1 MPDATP
7 PRSIGTPGRLLLWGG
22 RVVGS
27 DGEPEPADIFIEDG
41 HIAAMGE
48 EVEAPESA
56 SVDCRRCLIVPAL
69 TDLHVHLRE
78 PGQTHKETVE
88 TGCLAAQAGG
98 VGALVCMPNT
108 EPLLARPEDVEFV
121 LERAAQFGRGVHV
134 MVAGS
139 VLPYRGAAELSDL
152 AALAR
157 TGCVALS
164 DDGFSL
170 QDRGLAREA
179 LAGCAEVGLPFF
191 AHCEDETLSAAA
203 GVLDTATGTE
213 EHLTAGCRAEVVAVE
228 RNIELADEAG
238 ARLHILHISVAESV
252 ELLRQAKADGIRVT
266 AEACPHHFTLTGEV
280 LLEQGS
286 LAKMSPPLRRR
297 RDVRAVIQG
306 LLDGTIDAIASD
318 HAPHTADE
326 KARGLEAAPAGI
338 VGLETMAALAHTAL
352 CDRYDLG
359 LDEFLRLLLRAPAAL
374 VGATVPPLEVGAP
387 ARLAVFRPGEWTI
400 GEDWFLGKGRN
411 TPFIGYPVALR
422 PWVTVLEH
430 AMFSATFVSPH

>member
-1 MPDATP
+1 MSDATP
-7 PRSIGTPGRLLLWGG
+7 PRSTGTPGRLLLWGG
-22 RVVGS
+22 RVVGA
-27 DGEPEPADIFIEDG
+27 DGEPEPADILIEDG
-41 HIAAMGE
+41 HIAAMDE
-48 EVEAPESA
+48 EIEALESA

-69 TDLHVHLRE
+69 VDIHVHLRE

-88 TGCLAAQAGG
+88 TGCRAAQAGG

-108 EPLLARPEDVEFV
+108 DPLLARPDDVEFV
-121 LERAAQFGRGVHV
+121 LERAAQLGRGVHV

-139 VLPYRGAAELSDL
+139 VLPCRGAAELSDL

-157 TGCVALS
+157 AGCVALS

-191 AHCEDETLSAAA
+191 AHCEDEALSASA

-213 EHLTAGCRAEVVAVE
+213 ERLTTSCRAEVVAVE
-228 RNIELADEAG
+228 RNIELADDTG

-252 ELLRQAKADGIRVT
+252 DLLRQAKADGIRVT
-266 AEACPHHFTLTGEV
+266 AEACPHHFTLTGEA

-286 LAKMSPPLRRR
+286 LAKMSPPLRRP
-297 RDVRAVIQG
+297 RDVRAVTQG
-306 LLDGTIDAIASD
+306 LLDGTIDIIASD

-338 VGLETMAALAHTAL
+338 VGLETMAALAYTAL
-352 CDRYDLG
+352 CERHDLG
-359 LDEFLRLLLRAPAAL
+359 LDEFLRRLAGAPAAL
-374 VGATVPPLEVGAP
+374 VGATVPSLEAGAP

-400 GEDWFLGKGRN
+400 DEDWFLGKGRN
-411 TPFIGYPVALR
+411 TPFIGYPVTLR

-430 AMFSATFVSPH
+430 ALFSATSVSPH